1 MIIPQII
8 PYHRVFFPLLQVIL
22 PVLNYYIRTLVSLF
36 HNNGSI
42 ISQRIK
48 YHRFFQSKTG
58 MEYDNLVS
66 IAIIFSSYMLKQSQ

>member
-8 PYHRVFFPLLQVIL
+8 PYHRVSFPLLQVIL
-22 PVLNYYIRTLVSLF
+22 SVLNYYIRTLVSLF